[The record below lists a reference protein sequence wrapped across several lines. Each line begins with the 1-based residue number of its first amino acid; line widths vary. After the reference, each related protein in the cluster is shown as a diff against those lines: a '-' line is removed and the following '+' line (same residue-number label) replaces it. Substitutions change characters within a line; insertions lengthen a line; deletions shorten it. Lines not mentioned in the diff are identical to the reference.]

1 MFIPFY
7 AIQLFLLSCLSY
19 EDYRTKHISLWL
31 LFLFVGFT
39 LGGLSFLK
47 KPIDYDVVFG
57 VLGFLVFLKIGVF
70 LGCGRSLIGNGDVI
84 LLLPL
89 LASLELSEVP
99 LFLVF
104 AGLGGVVTS
113 YLTES
118 KMAPFVPSLSL
129 SYGIVLLIRYI

>member
-1 MFIPFY
+1 MFALFY
-7 AIQLFLLSCLSY
+7 AVQLLLLSFLSY

-39 LGGLSFLK
+39 FGGLSFLK
-47 KPIDYDVVFG
+47 QSIDYTIIFG
-57 VLGFLVFLKIGVF
+57 ILGFLIFLKVGVF
-70 LGCGRSLIGNGDVI
+70 LGVGRSLIGNGDVI

-89 LASLELSEVP
+89 LASLELSE
-99 LFLVF
+99 LSFFLIF

-113 YLTES
+113 YLTAS
-118 KMAPFVPSLSL
+118 KTAPFVPSLSL